1 MNAGQL
7 RYRII
12 LQTYAAATNANTG
25 QSVRTWSDSETIWA
39 DVEWRTG
46 TESEKN
52 DIITQTQKT
61 DFLIRY
67 RTAVNAN
74 DYRIKFDDNVYD
86 IESVEQVDAF
96 RTWMKLGCKK
106 RDNQ

>member
-1 MNAGQL
+1 MTAGQL
-7 RYRII
+7 KYRII
-12 LQTYAAATNANTG
+12 LQTYSAATNANTG
-25 QSVRTWSDSETIWA
+25 QSVRTWSDAETIWA

-46 TESEKN
+46 NESEKN

-61 DFLIRY
+61 DFIIRY

-74 DYRIKFDDNVYD
+74 DYRIKFDGKIYD
-86 IESVEQVDAF
+86 IESVEQFDEF

-106 RDNQ
+106 RDNE

>member
-12 LQTYAAATNANTG
+12 LQTYSAATNANTG

-39 DVEWRTG
+39 DE
-46 TESEKN
+46 
-52 DIITQTQKT
+52 
-61 DFLIRY
+61 
-67 RTAVNAN
+67 
-74 DYRIKFDDNVYD
+74 
-86 IESVEQVDAF
+86 F